1 MGIEIER
8 KFLVKNDQW
17 RKSVVSDAVM
27 KQGYVANQ
35 TNASVRVRI
44 ASGKA
49 HLNIKSST
57 IGIKRAEFEYE
68 IPLEEAEEILAQI
81 AEQPFIDKT
90 RYKVK
95 CGEHIWEL
103 DIFEGANRGLIVA
116 EIELNSEDEAFELP
130 EWAGDEVSGDP
141 KYYNVSLVNHP
152 FNQW

>member
-44 ASGKA
+44 ANGKA

-130 EWAGDEVSGDP
+130 EWVGDEVSGDS

>member
-27 KQGYVANQ
+27 KQGYIANQ
-35 TNASVRVRI
+35 ANASVRVRI
-44 ASGKA
+44 AKGRA

-57 IGIKRAEFEYE
+57 IGIKRAEFEYD
-68 IPLEEAEEILAQI
+68 IPIEEAEVILDQV

-95 CGEHIWEL
+95 CGDHIWEL
-103 DIFEGANRGLIVA
+103 DIFEGANSGLIVA

-130 EWAGDEVSGDP
+130 EWAGEEVSGDP
-141 KYYNVSLVNHP
+141 KYYNVNLVNHP
-152 FNQW
+152 FSQW

>member
-44 ASGKA
+44 ANGKA

-130 EWAGDEVSGDP
+130 EWVGDEVSGDP